1 MPKRYNNPPII
12 EALCEFQFD
21 EDVPWDLTLIGL
33 IYDKLKD
40 DFPKK
45 QQLQLDLALAAAT
58 QANQQIGPM
67 PMIPLVRFL
76 DKDEKKLVQIG
87 QNLLTVNQ
95 LKPYESWEEFSPFI
109 GKGIEAYHEIARPKG
124 FRHIGMRYINRIE
137 VRRSNI
143 DLENLFRFR
152 PLIPSDLPQDIEA
165 FLIGVNLAYENAKDT
180 LRIQIG
186 TVNPDA
192 PDMIVVILEISYIFA
207 KPEEIA
213 LKDVAKALETAHK
226 HVENAFEI
234 CLTDELKQT
243 FEEVKE

>member
-40 DFPKK
+40 YFPKK
-45 QQLQLDLALAAAT
+45 QQLQLDLALAAT
-58 QANQQIGPM
+58 QINPQIGTV
-67 PMIPLVRFL
+67 PMIPLMRFL
-76 DKDEKKLVQIG
+76 DRDEKKLVQIG
-87 QNLLTVNQ
+87 QNLLTVNH

-109 GKGIEAYHEIARPKG
+109 EKGIEAYYEIARPKG
-124 FRHIGMRYINRIE
+124 FRHVGMRYINRIE
-137 VRRSNI
+137 VPRSNI
-143 DLENLFRFR
+143 NVENLFRFR

-165 FLIGVNLAYENAKDT
+165 FLIGVNLPYENAKDT
-180 LRIQIG
+180 LRIQVG

-192 PDMIVVILEISYIFA
+192 PDMIVVIFEISYVFA
-207 KPEEIA
+207 KPGEIA
-213 LKDVAKALETAHK
+213 LEDVAKALETAHK
-226 HVENAFEI
+226 HVENAFEF

-243 FEEVKE
+243 FGEVKE